1 MNAVASK
8 PAPSGYA
15 ISCDPS
21 LLNLD
26 IVHGFISNSYWAKGI
41 PKALVEKSIR
51 NSIAWGIYFGAEQ
64 VGFARVISDQATFA
78 YLCDVF
84 IAPEHRGRGL
94 SKALVATIKAH
105 PDLQGLR
112 RWMLVTVD
120 AHGLYQQFD
129 FQPVEN
135 PERHMEIHQP
145 GLYLEG
151 QPPA

>member
-1 MNAVASK
+1 MK
-8 PAPSGYA
+8 PIEPPAGYA
-15 ISCDPS
+15 ISCDPA

-26 IVHGFISNSYWAKGI
+26 IVHGFIANSYWAKGI
-41 PKALVEKSIR
+41 PKPLVEKSIR
-51 NSIAWGIYFGAEQ
+51 NSIAWGIYFGALQ
-64 VGFARVISDQATFA
+64 VGFARVISDKATFA

-84 IAPEHRGRGL
+84 IAPEHRGKGL
-94 SKALVATIKAH
+94 SKALVAAIKAH

>member
-1 MNAVASK
+1 MRMGNGSVFS
-8 PAPSGYA
+8 APPDE
-15 ISCDPS
+15 ISPS
-21 LLNLD
+21 TFPERFAFSALSL
-26 IVHGFISNSYWAKGI
+26 HYSAKGI
-41 PKALVEKSIR
+41 PKPLVEKSIR
-51 NSIAWGIYFGAEQ
+51 NSIAWGIYFGALQ
-64 VGFARVISDQATFA
+64 VGFARVISDKATFA

-84 IAPEHRGRGL
+84 IAPEHRGKGL
-94 SKALVATIKAH
+94 SKALVAAIKAH

>member
-1 MNAVASK
+1 MK
-8 PAPSGYA
+8 PIEPPAGYS
-15 ISCDPS
+15 ISCDPA

-26 IVHGFISNSYWAKGI
+26 TVHGFIANSYWAKGI
-41 PKALVEKSIR
+41 PKTIVEKSIR
-51 NSIAWGIYFGAEQ
+51 HSIAWGIYFGAEQ
-64 VGFARVISDQATFA
+64 VGFARVISDKATFA

-84 IAPEHRGRGL
+84 IASEHRGKGL
-94 SKALVATIKAH
+94 SKALVAAIKAH

-120 AHGLYQQFD
+120 AHGLYEQFD
-129 FQPVEN
+129 FKPVQN